1 MIILANEIPFVGDD
15 PESIQEKAKKV
26 DFLKD
31 HWPYNLADL
40 VRILDLCFTWKSQ
53 GRIPEQK
60 YRFLFHLESKNA
72 QKILVTL

>member
-1 MIILANEIPFVGDD
+1 MANEIPFVGDD

-53 GRIPEQK
+53 GRIQEQN
-60 YRFLFHLESKNA
+60 LFNHSFNK
-72 QKILVTL
+72 QQSGF

>member
-1 MIILANEIPFVGDD
+1 MGDD
-15 PESIQEKAKKV
+15 TETIREKAEKV

-53 GRIPEQK
+53 GRIPEK
-60 YRFLFHLESKNA
+60 NIFLISKS
-72 QKILVTL
+72 